1 MMLIKAQSSHQ
12 AQTNMWQKLHPEEV
26 RDITMYMSFQVLQ
39 YLLYRHCSIVAVDQ
53 TINSNFP
60 PFLQPQPYHHLL
72 RNKMYLLTPGL
83 KG

>member
-1 MMLIKAQSSHQ
+1 MDDVNKSTEQSSTADQHV
-12 AQTNMWQKLHPEEV
+12 AEITPEEV

-53 TINSNFP
+53 TINSNFL

-72 RNKMYLLTPGL
+72 RNKMYLPNPWP
-83 KG
+83 